1 MVDTVLV
8 PFELPDPEPLS
19 PVLVDDLSS
28 LDVVVM
34 GHYAVPEQTPTE
46 MASEQLEPDA
56 QATLDELAEPFVEA
70 GASVRTRLVFGKD
83 RSSAIDTVM
92 LDEDCAAE
100 LNPAPTEGIEDIL
113 VPLPDVPEFDRLPAF
128 VDVLCEDSTRE
139 ITLFHVVE
147 GDEAREQGETIVAK
161 TRDGML
167 AAGFDEETVDTRLV
181 EATEHDTEIVRAAG
195 EYDAVVMYE
204 AESRLSD
211 RIFGT
216 LPDRIAKQTGDPV
229 IVVRRDYEPYLR
241 GETS

>member
-1 MVDTVLV
+1 MGDTVLV

-28 LDVVVM
+28 LDVVLM
-34 GHYAVPEQTPTE
+34 GHYAVPEQTPAE
-46 MASEQLEPDA
+46 AAGEQLEVEA
-56 QATLDELAEPFVEA
+56 QATLDELAEPFEEA
-70 GASVRTRLVFGKD
+70 GASVRTRLVFGKN
-83 RSSAIDTVM
+83 RSGAIDTVM

-128 VDVLCEDSTRE
+128 VDVLCEDSTQE

-147 GDEAREQGETIVAK
+147 GDEAREEGKEIVAK
-161 TRDGML
+161 TRNGML
-167 AAGFDEETVDTRLV
+167 EAGFDEETVDTRIV
-181 EATEHDTEIVRAAG
+181 EASEHDTEIIRVAG
-195 EYDAVVMYE
+195 EYDAVVTYD

-229 IVVRRDYEPYLR
+229 IVVRQDY
-241 GETS
+241 